1 MGNFSLSV
9 KNVNKQFV
17 GVQALKDVSF
27 TAYGGEALALLG
39 INGAGKSTMMNILA
53 GEIKMDS
60 GSIHINEEEIRINNQ
75 KDAAKNGISL
85 IHQEA
90 VVFKDL
96 SVAENM
102 FINQLDRYMKNGV
115 INYPKMFETA
125 NEYLGKLGVAINPKT
140 LVQDITIGDR
150 QLLEIA
156 RALSQNSKIILFDE
170 PTSSLTIEEKK
181 RLFEIINQ
189 LKQENKIIIYITHFL
204 DEVLEICERAV
215 VMMDGAVTGN
225 TKTEEAT
232 IDDFVKMM
240 VGNSIETVVN
250 GERTISDTPILKVKN
265 LTRVPMVNDVNF
277 TVNQGEILGIWG
289 LLGSGRTEII
299 RAMLNLDKPRKGVVE
314 FRGQDGKMREMRG
327 RKLLQNVGYV
337 TEDRHVDGL
346 FFHMPIWKNITLPD
360 LKKFGSFI
368 LDEKKER
375 EAAKKQIAALEIKTP
390 DEDVPVDKLS
400 GGNQQKVIMAR
411 WINKQPNL
419 FILDEPTRGV
429 DVNAKNAIHKLIK
442 EFSEQGGSVILISS
456 EIEEILNLSDR
467 VLIVKDGTFVSEVAK
482 RQMTKQVLMEQSLC

>member
-9 KNVNKQFV
+9 KNVNKQFA

-27 TAYGGEALALLG
+27 TAYGGEALALIG

-60 GSIHINEEEIRINNQ
+60 GSIHINEEEIKINNQ
-75 KDAAKNGISL
+75 KDAAKNRISL

-156 RALSQNSKIILFDE
+156 RALSQDSKIILFDE

-189 LKQENKIIIYITHFL
+189 LKQENNIIIYITHFL

-215 VMMDGAVTGN
+215 VMM
-225 TKTEEAT
+225 
-232 IDDFVKMM
+232 
-240 VGNSIETVVN
+240 ETQKQ
-250 GERTISDTPILKVKN
+250 RMQPSMIL
-265 LTRVPMVNDVNF
+265 
-277 TVNQGEILGIWG
+277 
-289 LLGSGRTEII
+289 
-299 RAMLNLDKPRKGVVE
+299 
-314 FRGQDGKMREMRG
+314 
-327 RKLLQNVGYV
+327 
-337 TEDRHVDGL
+337 
-346 FFHMPIWKNITLPD
+346 
-360 LKKFGSFI
+360 
-368 LDEKKER
+368 
-375 EAAKKQIAALEIKTP
+375 
-390 DEDVPVDKLS
+390 
-400 GGNQQKVIMAR
+400 
-411 WINKQPNL
+411 
-419 FILDEPTRGV
+419 
-429 DVNAKNAIHKLIK
+429 
-442 EFSEQGGSVILISS
+442 
-456 EIEEILNLSDR
+456 
-467 VLIVKDGTFVSEVAK
+467 
-482 RQMTKQVLMEQSLC
+482 